1 MNNIIIKNG
10 LFGSIIVSALLVF
23 VTMYMKANPE
33 KEVSMMIGFAVMI
46 LAFFFVAWGIKQQ
59 RDANNGLITFGKAF
73 MIGLWITLIISTIY
87 VLVWLI
93 ILYNFFPNFAE
104 HYTDMAIEKASP
116 EEVAKVTEEM
126 NSFKEMY
133 KNPIMVILFT
143 YMEILPLGIVFS
155 LVSALILKK
164 KWLYVEYSG

>member
-1 MNNIIIKNG
+1 MNKIILKNG

-23 VTMYMKANPE
+23 VTMYMRANPE
-33 KEVSMMIGFAVMI
+33 KEVSMLIGFTVMT
-46 LAFFFVAWGIKQQ
+46 LAFFFLFWGIKQQ
-59 RDANNGLITFGKAF
+59 REANNGLISFGKAF
-73 MIGLWITLIISTIY
+73 MTGFWISLIISTIY

-104 HYTDMAIEKASP
+104 HYTNMAIQKASP
-116 EEVAKVTEEM
+116 DEVAKVTEEM

-143 YMEILPLGIVFS
+143 YIEILPLGIVISFI
-155 LVSALILKK
+155 SALILKK
-164 KWLYVEYSG
+164 K

>member
-1 MNNIIIKNG
+1 MNKIILKNG
-10 LFGSIIVSALLVF
+10 LFGGIIVSSLLVF
-23 VTMYMKANPE
+23 VTLYMKANPE
-33 KEVSMMIGFAVMI
+33 KEVNMIIGFAVMI

-59 RDANNGLITFGKAF
+59 REANNQLISFGKAF
-73 MIGLWITLIISTIY
+73 MSGFWITFIISTIY

-104 HYTDMAIEKASP
+104 HYTDMAIAKASP
-116 EEVAKVTEEM
+116 DEVAKVTEEM

-155 LVSALILKK
+155 LVSALIFKK
-164 KWLYVEYSG
+164 KQVENT

>member
-1 MNNIIIKNG
+1 MNNIIVKNG
-10 LFGSIIVSALLVF
+10 LLGSGIVSALLISI
-23 VTMYMKANPE
+23 TMYMKSNPE
-33 KEVSMMIGFAVMI
+33 KEVSMMIGFAGML
-46 LAFFFVAWGIKQQ
+46 LAFIFVALGIKQQ
-59 RDANNGLITFGKAF
+59 RNASNGFISFGKAF
-73 MIGLWITLIISTIY
+73 LTGFWITLIISTIY
-87 VLVWLI
+87 VLVWLV

-143 YMEILPLGIVFS
+143 YIEILPLGIVFS

-164 KWLYVEYSG
+164 K

>member
-23 VTMYMKANPE
+23 VTMYMRANPE

-46 LAFFFVAWGIKQQ
+46 LAFFFVAMGIKQQ

-164 KWLYVEYSG
+164 K

>member
-1 MNNIIIKNG
+1 MNKIILKNG

-23 VTMYMKANPE
+23 VTMYMRANPE
-33 KEVSMMIGFAVMI
+33 KEVSMLIGFTVMT
-46 LAFFFVAWGIKQQ
+46 LAFFFLVWGIKQQ
-59 RDANNGLITFGKAF
+59 REANNGLISFGKAF
-73 MIGLWITLIISTIY
+73 MTGFWISLIISTIY

-104 HYTDMAIEKASP
+104 HYTDMAIQKASP
-116 EEVAKVTEEM
+116 DEVVKVTEEM

-143 YMEILPLGIVFS
+143 YMEILPLGIVISFI
-155 LVSALILKK
+155 SALILKK
-164 KWLYVEYSG
+164 K

>member
-1 MNNIIIKNG
+1 MNKIILKNG

-23 VTMYMKANPE
+23 VTMYMRANPE
-33 KEVSMMIGFAVMI
+33 KEVSMLIGFTVMT
-46 LAFFFVAWGIKQQ
+46 LAFFFLFWGIKQQ
-59 RDANNGLITFGKAF
+59 REANNGLISFGKAF
-73 MIGLWITLIISTIY
+73 MTGFWISLIISTIY

-104 HYTDMAIEKASP
+104 HYTDMAIQKASP
-116 EEVAKVTEEM
+116 DEVAKVTEEM

-143 YMEILPLGIVFS
+143 YIEILPLGIVISFI
-155 LVSALILKK
+155 SALILKK
-164 KWLYVEYSG
+164 K